1 MFLSCC
7 IHFLWCSFR
16 LHASSFHSA
25 LISFYV
31 PFMCIHVLS
40 FSFQIP
46 FMFIP
51 MCIQFLSSSFHLHA
65 FSFHC
70 AFISFQRLWNWLYG
84 LAIGPSAT
92 NGVIA
97 KSSLR
102 LSLNKPFKWLV
113 GGAITI
119 LKNMGSSMGRIIP
132 DILENKECLKPP
144 TRWHCS
150 KDIFHQT
157 TERERERERASWM
170 PNDMVQYL
178 QETGH
183 QRWNFSHR
191 FCQLGKCAQQ
201 HLLGLRQ
208 V

>member
-1 MFLSCC
+1 MSFNFPFRFLSC
-7 IHFLWCSFR
+7 
-16 LHASSFHSA
+16 
-25 LISFYV
+25 
-31 PFMCIHVLS
+31 
-40 FSFQIP
+40 SFQCA
-46 FMFIP
+46 F
-51 MCIQFLSSSFHLHA
+51 SSFHLPFICMH
-65 FSFHC
+65 FPFIVHSFP
-70 AFISFQRLWNWLYG
+70 FKGYG
-84 LAIGPSAT
+84 TGF

-102 LSLNKPFKWLV
+102 LSLKKPFKWLV

-119 LKNMGSSMGRIIP
+119 LKNMSSSMGRIIP
-132 DILENKECLKPP
+132 DILENKQCLKPP

-157 TERERERERASWM
+157 TERERERERERASWM

-191 FCQLGKCAQQ
+191 FCQLGECAQQ
-201 HLLGLRQ
+201 YLLGLRQ